1 MTTFREFY
9 VAYSNVVNK
18 LHVIELIHVI
28 LENSLMV
35 EG

>member
-1 MTTFREFY
+1 MLLSY
-9 VAYSNVVNK
+9 NVVNK

-35 EG
+35 ES

>member
-1 MTTFREFY
+1 MLLSY
-9 VAYSNVVNK
+9 NVVNK